1 METTVTRIVHSRVD
15 VDVDPEK
22 LIGAYTTEVRYHKP
36 SEQFDLFQDASFVFG
51 PASSGLIRYHSINQR
66 DLDPS
71 TTAAARIQLEVGS
84 YPNYGD
90 VARMLVREM
99 DDNGKS
105 SVACHIGGYDYDDLR
120 RLELV

>member
-1 METTVTRIVHSRVD
+1 METTVTRIVRSRVD

-22 LIGAYTTEVRYHKP
+22 LIGAYTREVRYHKP
-36 SEQFDLFQDASFVFG
+36 SQQFDLFQDASIKYG
-51 PASSGLIRYHSINQR
+51 AASSGLCRYHSINRR
-66 DLDPS
+66 DLDP
-71 TTAAARIQLEVGS
+71 TTAAAALIQLEVGS